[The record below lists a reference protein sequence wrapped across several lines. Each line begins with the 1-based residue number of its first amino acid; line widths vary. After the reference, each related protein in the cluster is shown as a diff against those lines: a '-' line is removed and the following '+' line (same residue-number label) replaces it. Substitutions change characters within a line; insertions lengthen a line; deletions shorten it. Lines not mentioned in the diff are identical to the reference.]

1 MDTSKAP
8 AAAKPNYIAVLY
20 QAGEGCDHT
29 IACGT
34 KMVPLK
40 ATTSQEAVAESKRLL
55 AEYCDERSLR
65 AMHIFE
71 VTRSLV
77 VPVDQL
83 YQELEEEAA
92 AEVAAQEEAAARA
105 QFEKLQARFGAGK

>member
-1 MDTSKAP
+1 M
-8 AAAKPNYIAVLY
+8 LY

-34 KMVPLK
+34 KMVQMK
-40 ATTSQEAVAESKRLL
+40 ARTSQEAVIESKQLL
-55 AEYCDERSLR
+55 AEYRGEQSLR

-77 VPVDQL
+77 VPVDEL
-83 YQELEEEAA
+83 YQQLDEDAAAEAA
-92 AEVAAQEEAAARA
+92 ATEEAQARA
-105 QFEKLQARFGAGK
+105 KLAELQARFGVPPT